1 MDLRERRAATR
12 ETTSRHPWER
22 ARLGIVSRLLDAA
35 GVWTPAVVADIGCG
49 DGFVVGE
56 LARRFPAA
64 AFAAVD
70 PHLDDTT
77 LAWLGRRLDG
87 HRVAVCRSLEEAA
100 ALGTADVILLLD
112 VIEHVEDDVAFL
124 AALRRSPLVGP
135 GTRLVVTVPAHQ
147 RLFGPHDAFLHHFR
161 RYDPPVLTERLEAGG
176 FHVQQAGEFFLGPL
190 VLRQLQV
197 WAFPGQRSAE
207 GQAGVAGWSGGR
219 ALTDLLTRLLLLDF
233 SWSAALQRSGLRVPG
248 LSAYALCRP
257 SAS

>member
-1 MDLRERRAATR
+1 MDLRERRAAAR

-22 ARLGIVSRLLDAA
+22 ARLGVVSRLLEAA
-35 GVWTPAVVADIGCG
+35 GVGAPAVVADVGCG

-70 PHLDDTT
+70 PHLDDAT
-77 LAWLGRRLDG
+77 LAWLRQRLEG
-87 HRVAVCRSLEEAA
+87 HRVAVCRTLDEAA
-100 ALGTADVILLLD
+100 ALGAADVILLLD

-124 AALRRSPLVGP
+124 TSLRRSPLVGP

-147 RLFGPHDAFLHHFR
+147 RLFGPHDTFLHHFR

-176 FHVQQAGEFFLGPL
+176 FRVQRAGEFFFAPL
-190 VLRQLQV
+190 LFRQLQV
-197 WAFPGQRSAE
+197 WAAPRDGSADS
-207 GQAGVAGWSGGR
+207 QAGVGGWRGGR
-219 ALTDLLTRLLLLDF
+219 LATDLVTRLLLLDF
-233 SWSAALQRSGLRVPG
+233 SWSAALRRGGLRVPG